1 MVFLDTCVWIE
12 LMAVSTPK
20 EQSEIERAQRVTTMF
35 SKFQSEGE
43 EIVTCSEQLM
53 EIISAVQKVKQKEYN
68 RNQRKKTASG
78 VGNIKEFR
86 KTTEFIN
93 VQNLCKSI
101 IRDVLVFS
109 KIDENAEYDINTVLE
124 QMSDIDLNDSIY
136 YQLCLKK
143 GIKLY
148 TIDND
153 FNNICSDSSIVNVI

>member
-1 MVFLDTCVWIE
+1 M
-12 LMAVSTPK
+12 
-20 EQSEIERAQRVTTMF
+20 
-35 SKFQSEGE
+35 
-43 EIVTCSEQLM
+43 
-53 EIISAVQKVKQKEYN
+53 
-68 RNQRKKTASG
+68 
-78 VGNIKEFR
+78 
-86 KTTEFIN
+86 
-93 VQNLCKSI
+93 
-101 IRDVLVFS
+101 FS